1 MYTYVIPILCHMGPY
16 GANSAGELRPN
27 SNWRSVLGIPTIGS
41 KAAAGKPLGLGIGN
55 DVKKSWGKSEHILKS
70 SRNAWGKPRCF

>member
-1 MYTYVIPILCHMGPY
+1 MGPY
-16 GANSAGELRPN
+16 GAIWGGELRPN

-41 KAAAGKPLGLGIGN
+41 KAAAAGKPRGLGIGN
-55 DVKKSWGKSEHILKS
+55 DVKKSRGKSEHILKS